1 MNECVGLQRHNALRN
16 LERNQVPFYI
26 EDHTLQFSVKIYC
39 SYAQSSSGD
48 ARMDTGHA
56 DNVNITSSVVCDPS
70 KTTCFVEAEAIVK
83 SSLAMPKMP
92 SKIET
97 RFETIKDFLAKPYLV
112 GNVQYSTSTA
122 ANGNL
127 LTLPI
132 GNLLS
137 TTSYWADKIRGFN
150 LYRGTFVL
158 RVQVNANP
166 FQAGRLL
173 IHYLPC
179 YTQYVLIDNNYAQ
192 KVNANLLAKFQHPC
206 IELDMRETAA
216 IFKIPWIAPTEYFD
230 LKNQLFDWGTVFVDA
245 VTPLLVGASAPKNYV
260 EVNFYGYWE
269 DVELAAPSV
278 PQAGSKDKVRR
289 RKGFEVNHMDVEQ
302 EEAKP
307 GPIANGLSAVASAAS
322 SLSVIPILA
331 PITGPVEWMARV
343 GSQVASIFGWSKPR
357 VNNNQ
362 TIVFPQTLRYAATS
376 DGSDPSFP
384 LALIADNRVKTS
396 DDYSIT
402 GEDEM
407 SLKFLLSIPT
417 FYSTIPWTV
426 GTAVGTSLFSQKMY
440 PDAFYT
446 QGTVTHNSHTATF
459 RQGAPLWYLNKLFM
473 YWRGSWDI
481 TLKFV
486 KTEFHSGRIQVT
498 WTPNKTVTGG
508 VTDLTSTLSLRE
520 IIDIREQT
528 EVTLN
533 LPYMIP
539 ESYLWTD
546 STASFSGNTSYYS
559 GQIDIQILNDLMA
572 PETCPQTIDIL
583 VFLKAGPD
591 FEYQVPGQP
600 GGVGYPGYFSS
611 QSSSQDT
618 IVSTGIAESAI
629 QHVDMM
635 HSSLSI
641 GEHFVSI
648 KQLLNRFSQLF
659 SFDGF
664 TTQASLG
671 VYPFGYSSVSMNTST
686 GALSS
691 IGFGGDIAS
700 LLVPMYAF
708 QRGSARVALS
718 VSNNTSSIMA
728 TLMPGSYHAH
738 GQLTKNYFS
747 PSMYPGGVGMGPV
760 APGNFVTGA
769 ALLAPAYSTA
779 IADDGPSICYA
790 QVPYQSRFP
799 ISLIPVSDGNVNT
812 TNVYQND
819 FFPTQTVAFTIGTE
833 AVSVSTSSL
842 FRNFGDDFQLSF
854 FVCAPPLLTAYV

>member
-1 MNECVGLQRHNALRN
+1 M
-16 LERNQVPFYI
+16 
-26 EDHTLQFSVKIYC
+26 
-39 SYAQSSSGD
+39 
-48 ARMDTGHA
+48 RMDTGHA
-56 DNVNITSSVVCDPS
+56 DNVNITSDVVCDPA

-83 SSLAMPKMP
+83 SSMAMPKMP

-150 LYRGTFVL
+150 LFRGTFVL

-179 YTQYVLIDNNYAQ
+179 YTQYVLIDNNYTQ

-245 VTPLLVGASAPKNYV
+245 VTPLLIGGSAPKNYV

-289 RKGFEVNHMDVEQ
+289 RKDVLTQDVESK
-302 EEAKP
+302 EAEM
-307 GPIANGLSAVASAAS
+307 GPISKGLSGVATVANA
-322 SLSVIPILA
+322 LSNIPVLA

-376 DGSDPSFP
+376 DGTDPSFP
-384 LALIADNRVKTS
+384 LALIADNRVVTT

-402 GEDEM
+402 QEDEM

-417 FYSTIPWTV
+417 FYTTIPWTV
-426 GTAVGTSLFSQKMY
+426 GTAIGSSLFQQKMY

-446 QGTVTHNSHTATF
+446 QGTVTHNSHTSTF

-473 YWRGSWDI
+473 YWRGSFDL

-583 VFLKAGPD
+583 VFVKAGPD
-591 FEYQVPGQP
+591 FEFEVPGQP
-600 GGVGYPGYFSS
+600 AGVGYPGYFSA

-618 IVSTGIAESAI
+618 IVNTGIAESTI

-635 HSSLSI
+635 HSSRSI
-641 GEHFVSI
+641 GEHFVSV
-648 KQLLNRFSQLF
+648 KQLLNRFSQLLCVDGGF
-659 SFDGF
+659 STPG
-664 TTQASLG
+664 SIG
-671 VYPFGYSSVSMNTST
+671 IYPFGFSSVSMNTST

-691 IGFGGDIAS
+691 IGLACDIGS
-700 LLVPMYAF
+700 LIAPMYAF
-708 QRGSARVALS
+708 QRGSARVA
-718 VSNNTSSIMA
+718 VTVNNSSAPTMA

-738 GQLTKNYFS
+738 GQLTKNYFL
-747 PSMYPGGVGMGPV
+747 PSYYNGAFGLGPI
-760 APGNFVTGA
+760 APANFVSGA
-769 ALLAPAYSTA
+769 ALIAPAYSTA

-799 ISLIPVSDGNVNT
+799 ISLIPISDGNVNT

-819 FFPTQTVAFTIGTE
+819 FYPTQTVVFGGGANFTM
-833 AVSVSTSSL
+833 SNTSI
-842 FRNFGDDFQLSF
+842 FRNFGDDYQLSF
-854 FVCAPPLLTAYV
+854 FVCCPPLLTSYV